1 MQNYEGKTS
10 KIMELL
16 HRDCRVSLEQM
27 ATMVELPTEDVA
39 KIVDDLEKEGIV
51 LGYGARINWDK
62 ANKDNRVTAYI
73 ELKVTPQRDRGFE
86 RVAERIYQ
94 YPEVTAV
101 NLMSGGYDFGI
112 TVEGES
118 IQEVARFVSQHLATM
133 ESVVSTATHFV
144 LKRYK
149 YDGMVCAAP
158 QKDER
163 EIMSL

>member
-1 MQNYEGKTS
+1 MQNYEEKTS

-27 ATMVELPTEDVA
+27 ATMVELSTEDVA
-39 KIVDDLEKEGIV
+39 KIVDNLEKEGIV

-62 ANKDNRVTAYI
+62 ANRDNRVTAYI

-158 QKDER
+158 RKDER